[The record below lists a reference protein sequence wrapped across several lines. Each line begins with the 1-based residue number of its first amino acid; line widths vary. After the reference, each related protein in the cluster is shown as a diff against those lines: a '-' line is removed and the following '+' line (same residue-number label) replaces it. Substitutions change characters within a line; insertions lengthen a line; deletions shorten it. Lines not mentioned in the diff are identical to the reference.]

1 MLFGLPKFN
10 KICKVSNIQEEID
23 NVSNLNITQKSGEVQ
38 KS

>member
-10 KICKVSNIQEEID
+10 EICKFSNIKKEVND
-23 NVSNLNITQKSGEVQ
+23 DSNLNITQKSGEVQ